1 MARGTGCPKE
11 SDEGKPVRELTG
23 LSGDVDK
30 KLTQKKANQSH
41 EREKGKCQ
49 GRVCV
54 RGRDR

>member
-30 KLTQKKANQSH
+30 KAHAEEGKSESR
-41 EREKGKCQ
+41 ERKRKMSREG
-49 GRVCV
+49 VCV
-54 RGRDR
+54 WER